1 METGITRAGQI
12 AIALA
17 LMAVIALATIITVR
31 RGGRR
36 HDGSVRDVYL
46 AGNGLNCSV
55 PARSR

>member
-36 HDGSVRDVYL
+36 HDGS
-46 AGNGLNCSV
+46 GSIGCSL